1 MELFS
6 DNSAEFCA
14 NGFWSSSV
22 LVLGGRTLCNG
33 SELLFLAGLPLAVDR
48 LEFAE
53 LLLTS
58 PAEIEVEVSL
68 PPVASSSTVTVVVL
82 IFGLYGNFLARD
94 EFS

>member
-22 LVLGGRTLCNG
+22 LVLGGGTLCNG

-48 LEFAE
+48 LEFAK

-58 PAEIEVEVSL
+58 SAEVEVSL
-68 PPVASSSTVTVVVL
+68 PPVSSSSTVVVL
-82 IFGLYGNFLARD
+82 IFGLYGNFWGRD